1 MADRSF
7 PAIDALVRQ
16 IEQSADQPEALRLL
30 GITIRGM
37 ADEAVDPYLLAGL
50 LIEGAVHTVAQYIP
64 PERQRDTTHAL
75 MHLLVNRLMARGGR

>member
-30 GITIRGM
+30 GITTRGM

-50 LIEGAVHTVAQYIP
+50 LIEGAVHTVVQYIP